1 MSILALGVNH
11 QTASLAMR
19 EQLSFSPADVP
30 TAIDAIR
37 REKLAEEVVMVSTC
51 NRTELYLADFQQPK
65 NIYEWIADYRR
76 VSLPELKSHSYL
88 YENEQASRHLF
99 RVATGLDSLALGE
112 PQILGQIKAAYQTS
126 LEHNSVKKTLN
137 RLFQEAFYVAKN
149 IRSDTKLGENSIS
162 IAYAAV
168 KLSEQFFDDYGD
180 LTALIIGAGQTGELA
195 AKILKKKGI
204 GKLLI
209 ANRTLSKAQALAVEM
224 GGYAMPLEQL
234 TQHVHE
240 ADMIISATGRG
251 DFTVTRSMLGQAQKQ
266 RKYRM
271 QLLLDL
277 AVPRDIDP
285 AIKTLDNSYL
295 FAVDDLQSI
304 IDKNQSIREQAAQ
317 QAEALIDDY
326 NRHFN
331 EWLQLRQHHRLIKNV
346 HDFAQNEKDKLTQ
359 QAIKRLINGDD
370 ATQVVNELATRLAKK
385 LTHQPSILIRQ
396 ASEKGQIELL
406 DMIKSIYHFD

>member
-1 MSILALGVNH
+1 MSILTLGVNH

-30 TAIDAIR
+30 SAIDAIR

-51 NRTELYLADFQQPK
+51 NRTELYLADFERPQT
-65 NIYEWIADYRR
+65 IYEWMADYRH
-76 VSLPELKSHSYL
+76 VALADLKTHSYL
-88 YENEQASRHLF
+88 YQDEQASRHLF
-99 RVATGLDSLALGE
+99 RVATGLDSIALGE

-126 LEHNSVKKTLN
+126 IEHNSVKQTLN

-149 IRSDTKLGENSIS
+149 IRSNTKLGENSIS

-168 KLSEQFFDDYGD
+168 KLSEQFFDDYSN
-180 LTALIIGAGQTGELA
+180 LTALIIGAGQTGELT
-195 AKILKKKGI
+195 AKTLKKKGI

-209 ANRTLSKAQALAVEM
+209 ANRTLSKAQNLAVNV

-234 TQHVHE
+234 EQHLHE
-240 ADMIISATGRG
+240 ADIVISATGRG
-251 DFTVTRSMLGQAQKQ
+251 DYTVNRNSLSHAQKQ
-266 RKYRM
+266 RKHRM

-285 AIKTLDNSYL
+285 GISKLSNSYL
-295 FAVDDLQSI
+295 FAVDDLQNI
-304 IDKNQSIREQAAQ
+304 VDKNQSIREQAAQ

-346 HDFAQNEKDKLTQ
+346 HEYAQGEKDKLTQ
-359 QAIKRLINGDD
+359 HAMKRLMSGDD
-370 ATQVVNELATRLAKK
+370 PTQIINELATRLTKK
-385 LTHQPSILIRQ
+385 LTHQPSMLIRQ

-406 DMIKSIYHFD
+406 DTIKSIYHFD